1 MGVLATLA
9 EYDSD
14 DGSEEERARAFRGY
28 DGVIASVAVI
38 APSKKWSPSRG
49 TALGVEIGWVSVGF

>member
-14 DGSEEERARAFRGY
+14 DGSEEERARVFRGY
-28 DGVIASVAVI
+28 DGVVASVAVI
-38 APSKKWSPSRG
+38 APEQEMESESRNG
-49 TALGVEIGWVSVGF
+49 LRG